1 MVTACCAMAC
11 NVVARLTPKQ
21 HRFINAYLESGDAQA
36 AAIKAG
42 FSARSAQVTGWRLLN
57 RTPEVQ
63 EEVAARQKA
72 AADRADIHLE
82 EVLRELGR
90 IGLSDIGQVVDAQ
103 GQPLPLDKMSEDARR
118 AVSGIEVEERLGEP
132 RPTDDGGTMH
142 VGGSRRVKVRL
153 WDKVAAL
160 KELRAHCEPSKLR
173 LEGEGGGPL
182 SIVIHKE
189 T

>member
-1 MVTACCAMAC
+1 M
-11 NVVARLTPKQ
+11 ARLTAKQ
-21 HRFINAYLESGDAQA
+21 ERFVNAYLDLGDATA
-36 AAIKAG
+36 AALKAG
-42 FSARSAQVTGWRLLN
+42 FSPKSAQVTGWRLLN
-57 RTPEVQ
+57 RTPEVA
-63 EEVAARQKA
+63 EAVAARQKA
-72 AADRADIHLE
+72 AAERADVKLE
-82 EVLRELGR
+82 EVLRELAR

-132 RPTDDGGTMH
+132 RATDDGATMR

-182 SIVIHKE
+182 TVVIHKE
-189 T
+189 RT